1 MRMNLKILSSNF
13 KSRRRFGSSSCLPG
27 SCLLNFCYFKF
38 FLTKNEY
45 TYLLIGFMNLP
56 TPHHSSYEYKF
67 FDQIF
72 KKYGAF
78 VNFVVLMF

>member
-1 MRMNLKILSSNF
+1 MSPKILLSNLKSSHQ
-13 KSRRRFGSSSCLPG
+13 KALSSCLPG
-27 SCLLNFCYFKF
+27 SRLLNFCYFKF
-38 FLTKNEY
+38 FQTKNEY
-45 TYLLIGFMNLP
+45 TYLIKGFMNLP

-67 FDQIF
+67 FDQLF

>member
-1 MRMNLKILSSNF
+1 MRMSLKILSGNF
-13 KSRRRFGSSSCLPG
+13 KCQHRKSLSSCLPG
-27 SCLLNFCYFKF
+27 ACLLNFCYFKI

-45 TYLLIGFMNLP
+45 TYLLKGFMNLP
-56 TPHHSSYEYKF
+56 TPHHSYYEYKF

-78 VNFVVLMF
+78 VIFVVLMF